1 MNRAEVDAH
10 RTELSERMARLE
22 EKTTTLLFTSK
33 EIKSLISD
41 QNGRVRDLEKK
52 QSWIMG
58 GLGAVTFVFG
68 SLMAWIKGDL

>member
-10 RTELSERMARLE
+10 RTELSERLARLE
-22 EKTTTLLFTSK
+22 EKTVMLLFTTK

-52 QSWIMG
+52 QSWLIG
-58 GLGAVTFVFG
+58 GLGAVTFLFS
-68 SLMAWIKGDL
+68 SLIAWLKGEL

>member
-10 RTELSERMARLE
+10 RSDVSERLARLE